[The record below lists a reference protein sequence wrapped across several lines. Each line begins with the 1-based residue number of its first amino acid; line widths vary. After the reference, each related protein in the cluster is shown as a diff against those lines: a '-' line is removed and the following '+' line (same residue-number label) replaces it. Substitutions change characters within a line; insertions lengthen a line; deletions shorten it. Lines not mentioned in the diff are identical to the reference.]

1 MITAMA
7 SSLRLGA
14 GAVASR
20 VPARG
25 RGIPGTRASTGGGPV
40 YSFSRVPVP
49 DSTPLGVQNK
59 SSPIRVIGGVIYFL
73 GLLYLFFSSI
83 ELMSTAFR
91 MSGAGLAD
99 QLLNTA
105 SDPVAGLLIG
115 FLATSLL
122 QSSSTTTTIVVGLV
136 ASGALSIQLAVPIVM
151 GANIGTTTTNTIV
164 SIGHVTRPA
173 EFERAFAAST
183 VHDFFNVLAAFTLL
197 PVEILFHPV
206 ERTAIFLQ
214 GVFAGAGGMTLAS
227 PLKLVVTPLSDFV
240 SEMIPYTIPLVFLA
254 LALLFLALRGMLMLM
269 RGVVLERMGGLFD
282 RVLFRNDAASFTL
295 GVVATASVQSSS
307 ATTSLIVP
315 LAGTGVLT
323 LRQIFPYTVGANIGT
338 TITAIL
344 ASFSTGSTAA
354 VTVALAHL
362 TFNVFAVAI
371 YYPLKA
377 LPIWL
382 ARRWGTFAAQS
393 KASTATVFSVYVA
406 LHVIPLA
413 YIIWSAKG

>member
-1 MITAMA
+1 MPNPIP
-7 SSLRLGA
+7 SLIQREA
-14 GAVASR
+14 
-20 VPARG
+20 
-25 RGIPGTRASTGGGPV
+25 
-40 YSFSRVPVP
+40 
-49 DSTPLGVQNK
+49 
-59 SSPIRVIGGVIYFL
+59 SPIVVIGRVVYFL
-73 GLLYLFFSSI
+73 ALLYLFFSSI
-83 ELMSTAFR
+83 ELMSTAFK
-91 MSGAGLAD
+91 MSGSGLAD

-115 FLATSLL
+115 FLATSMI

-136 ASGALSIQLAVPIVM
+136 ASGALTIELAVPIIM

-206 ERTAIFLQ
+206 EKGAVFLQ
-214 GVFAGAGGMTLAS
+214 RVFAGAGGMSLAS
-227 PLKLVVTPLSDFV
+227 PLKLVVGPPAEFLS
-240 SEMIPYTIPLVFLA
+240 ELIPYTIPLGILA
-254 LALLFLALRGMLMLM
+254 LALLFIALRGMLTFM
-269 RGVVLERMGGLFD
+269 RGVVLQRLEGLFD

-323 LRQIFPYTVGANIGT
+323 LRQIFPYTIGANIGT

-344 ASFSTGSTAA
+344 ASFSTGSPAA
-354 VTVALAHL
+354 VTIALAHL
-362 TFNVFAVAI
+362 TFNMMAVAI
-371 YYPLKA
+371 FYPLKA
-377 LPIWL
+377 LPIEL
-382 ARRWGTFAAQS
+382 ARRWGTFAARS
-393 KASTATVFSVYVA
+393 KVSTATVFSVYIA

-413 YIIWSAKG
+413 YIIWSAKR

>member
-1 MITAMA
+1 
-7 SSLRLGA
+7 
-14 GAVASR
+14 VA
-20 VPARG
+20 
-25 RGIPGTRASTGGGPV
+25 
-40 YSFSRVPVP
+40 
-49 DSTPLGVQNK
+49 
-59 SSPIRVIGGVIYFL
+59 IGHIVYFL

-83 ELMSTAFR
+83 ELMGTAFK

-99 QLLNTA
+99 QLLNMA

-115 FLATSLL
+115 FLATSLV

-164 SIGHVTRPA
+164 SMGHVTRPA

-214 GVFAGAGGMTLAS
+214 GAFAGAGGMSLAS
-227 PLKLVVTPLSDFV
+227 PLKLVVRPLSDFV
-240 SEMIPYTIPLVFLA
+240 SGMIPYTIPLVLLA
-254 LALLFLALRGMLMLM
+254 LALLFVSLRGMLNLM
-269 RGVVLERMGGLFD
+269 RGVVLERMEGLFD

-295 GVVATASVQSSS
+295 GMVATASVQSSS

-323 LRQIFPYTVGANIGT
+323 LRQIFPYTIGANIGT

-344 ASFSTGSTAA
+344 ASFSTGSPAA

-362 TFNVFAVAI
+362 SFNIFAVAI
-371 YYPLKA
+371 FYPLKA
-377 LPIWL
+377 LPIGM
-382 ARRWGTFAAQS
+382 AKRWGAFAARS
-393 KASTATVFSVYVA
+393 KASTATVFFVYIA